1 MLDPRVHLE
10 TRDLQEQKEKKDPKE
25 CPAAKEL
32 KARLDKKEDLVD
44 LELWETKETKAMPEN
59 STPPKV
65 LQVPLDQLD
74 PLGLLGTLDQLDL
87 VERWEASD
95 LLATLDQK
103 VPLEN
108 LAVLDSLV
116 HKDPLEHVVVSDRAI
131 NAQLHEWRLDIR
143 RKHLHFDTMRFYL
156 LQFIFIS
163 NIFVPYFRFT
173 FRT

>member
-116 HKDPLEHVVVSDRAI
+116 HKDPLEHVVVPDRAI
-131 NAQLHEWRLDIR
+131 NAQLREWRLDIR

-156 LQFIFIS
+156 QFVFIS
-163 NIFVPYFRFT
+163 KNFRSLF
-173 FRT
+173 